1 MAKLY
6 TRAEWEQLMRGLPL
20 GDRTSYEE
28 SPDVPQYTVRPT
40 AAPVDERSQLA
51 ARGVLTTAA
60 PAATSASQSDE
71 QERLK
76 KLAELEEKTAK
87 EKRMAELKAEREAKM
102 AAEAAARAA
111 SDPMLDPT
119 NRPEAVQDEPG
130 FIKYY
135 GWIGG
140 ATSGRWKLYKTP
152 VGSPNA
158 ASAQERSTGGE
169 TQATFSSA
177 VGANTVVSTTTTT
190 LTPGTTT
197 TLLPPGTTTTL
208 IPGTTTTLLPPG
220 TTTTTAGPGTT
231 TTTAGP
237 GTTTTLSPGTTTPAP
252 GTKTVVGTYT
262 DPNTGDVYSIYSD
275 NSRVLLSKG
284 TLTAEKTERTRSAF
298 QLLRE
303 EFDRYGLGDL
313 VGDVEKLV
321 ISGVSPAE
329 FAIELRKTP
338 VYEKR
343 FSANKA
349 RISKGLQ
356 ALSEAEYISLEDQYQ
371 DVMRR
376 YGLPKSYYEP
386 GQYGIQSGFQKLI
399 ENDVSSIE
407 LEDRVQTAQ
416 NRVLFANPEVA
427 IALRTFYP
435 NITNGDVLAYALD
448 PENALA
454 QIKRRITAAE
464 IGASAVQLGLTTS
477 ETDAEYLARYGVT
490 KEQAQAGY
498 RTIAETL
505 PRGGFLGEI
514 YAEQGLGPYTQQTAE
529 REVFNVPGAA
539 EAAAKRRRLAEMET
553 AQFSGQAGMGALAR
567 ERAGQF

>member
-60 PAATSASQSDE
+60 PAATSASQSNE

-177 VGANTVVSTTTTT
+177 VGANTVVSATTTT

-208 IPGTTTTLLPPG
+208 TPGTTTTLLPPG
-220 TTTTTAGPGTT
+220 TTTTTGQPGTT
-231 TTTAGP
+231 TTVF
-237 GTTTTLSPGTTTPAP
+237 TTPFTTAP
-252 GTKTVVGTYT
+252 GKTVISTYT
-262 DPNTGDVYSIYSD
+262 DPATGDIYAVYS
-275 NSRVLLSKG
+275 NGTTTLLSKG
-284 TLTAEKTERTRSAF
+284 TKLAEQTAERRSAF
-298 QLLRE
+298 ALLRD
-303 EFDRYGLGDL
+303 EFTRYGLADL
-313 VGDVEKLV
+313 VGDIENLIVQ
-321 ISGVSPAE
+321 GVSPAE
-329 FAIELRKTP
+329 FAIQLRKSP
-338 VYEKR
+338 VYEMR
-343 FSANKA
+343 FSGNKA

-399 ENDVSSIE
+399 ENDVSSVE
-407 LEDRVQTAQ
+407 LEDRIQTAQ
-416 NRVLFANPEVA
+416 NRVLFANPEVG

-435 NITNGDVLAYALD
+435 NITNGDVLAYVLD

-490 KEQAQAGY
+490 KEQAQAGF
-498 RTIAETL
+498 RTVAETL
-505 PRGGFLGEI
+505 PRGRFLGEI

>member
-1 MAKLY
+1 MA
-6 TRAEWEQLMRGLPL
+6 
-20 GDRTSYEE
+20 
-28 SPDVPQYTVRPT
+28 
-40 AAPVDERSQLA
+40 
-51 ARGVLTTAA
+51 
-60 PAATSASQSDE
+60 DE
-71 QERLK
+71 QEQLR
-76 KLAELEEKTAK
+76 KLRELEEKIARET
-87 EKRMAELKAEREAKM
+87 RMAELKAEREKR
-102 AAEAAARAA
+102 AAEAAAARAA
-111 SDPMLDPT
+111 SDPILDPT

-177 VGANTVVSTTTTT
+177 VGANTVVSATTTT

-208 IPGTTTTLLPPG
+208 TPGTTTTLLPPG

-231 TTTAGP
+231 TTTGQP
-237 GTTTTLSPGTTTPAP
+237 GTTTTVFTTPFTTAP
-252 GTKTVVGTYT
+252 GKTVISTYT
-262 DPNTGDVYSIYSD
+262 DPATGDVYAVYS
-275 NSRVLLSKG
+275 NGTTTLLSKG
-284 TLTAEKTERTRSAF
+284 TKLAEQTAERRSAF
-298 QLLRE
+298 ALLRD
-303 EFDRYGLGDL
+303 EFARYGLADL
-313 VGDVEKLV
+313 VGDIENLIVQ
-321 ISGVSPAE
+321 GVSPAE
-329 FAIELRKTP
+329 FAIQLRKSP
-338 VYEKR
+338 VYQMR
-343 FSANKA
+343 FSGNKA

-399 ENDVSSIE
+399 ENDVSSVE
-407 LEDRVQTAQ
+407 LEDRIQTAQ
-416 NRVLFANPEVA
+416 NRVLFANPEVG

-435 NITNGDVLAYALD
+435 NITNGDVLAYVLD

-464 IGASAVQLGLTTS
+464 VGSTAVQMGLATNV
-477 ETDAEYLARYGVT
+477 TDAEYLARYGVT

-529 REVFNVPGAA
+529 QEVFNVPGAA

-553 AQFSGQAGMGALAR
+553 AQFSGQAGLGALAR